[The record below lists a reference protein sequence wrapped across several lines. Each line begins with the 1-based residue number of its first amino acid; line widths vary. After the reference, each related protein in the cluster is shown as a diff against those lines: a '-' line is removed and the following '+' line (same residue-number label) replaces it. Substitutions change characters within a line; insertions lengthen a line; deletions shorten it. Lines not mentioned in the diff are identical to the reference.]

1 MSVEL
6 NEKDLRYVLHDKDLV
21 QLAGY
26 HSCKSYKEEDEIEV
40 NGKLFY
46 VEEVIEETT
55 VFEALV
61 VRNVTPD
68 ENGKES
74 HDGELII
81 VYVGSRPEP
90 SDWATNVDLLKD
102 IEPEQMKQAVEYFEA
117 MEEKYGEISAVTGI
131 SFGN

>member
-1 MSVEL
+1 MDNVH
-6 NEKDLRYVLHDKDLV
+6 NDKDLI

-26 HSCKSYKEEDEIEV
+26 HAYRSYKKRDEIEV
-40 NGKLFY
+40 NNKLFF
-46 VEEVIEETT
+46 VENVIKDTDT
-55 VFEALV
+55 SFEALV
-61 VRNVTPD
+61 VRNITPD

>member
-1 MSVEL
+1 MSTSKKSNQSMDNVH
-6 NEKDLRYVLHDKDLV
+6 NDKDLI

-26 HSCKSYKEEDEIEV
+26 HAYRSYKKRDEIEV
-40 NGKLFY
+40 NNKLFF
-46 VEEVIEETT
+46 VENVIKDTDT
-55 VFEALV
+55 GFEALV
-61 VRNVTPD
+61 VRNITPD

-102 IEPEQMKQAVEYFEA
+102 
-117 MEEKYGEISAVTGI
+117 
-131 SFGN
+131 